1 MRLKE
6 IIELTKLNET
16 TLKQTG
22 VYSIHSKDGI
32 VYYGITTSSF
42 GKRFNEHL
50 YQLGRNQHKNPILQ
64 NYYNKH
70 GVDSFVFGIVEVM
83 PKELEN
89 EMLLLEEKL
98 IAATP
103 EIFCFNVAKFG
114 STSKGRTWTE
124 EQKARRRG
132 ANNPMFG
139 KGASRTG
146 SNNPMY
152 GKKPSA
158 ETLAKRSERFKHEN
172 HPNVKLTKE
181 IVLSIRKEYRETTTS
196 INELVERYKVSRST
210 ISNIILRK
218 SWLGLED

>member
-22 VYSIHSKDGI
+22 VYGIHSKDGM
-32 VYYGITTSSF
+32 VYYGITTTSF

-50 YQLGRNQHKNPILQ
+50 YLLSRKEHKNPILQ
-64 NYYNKH
+64 NYFNKH
-70 GVDSFVFGIVEVM
+70 GVESLKFVIVEAM
-83 PKELEN
+83 TKEQEH

-103 EIFCFNVAKFG
+103 EIACFNIAKFG

-146 SNNPMY
+146 SNNPMF
-152 GKKPSA
+152 GKKPSV
-158 ETLAKRSERFKHEN
+158 ETLAKRSERFRHEN

-181 IVLSIRKEYRETTTS
+181 IVLSIRKEYRETATS

-210 ISNIILRK
+210 ISNIILQK
-218 SWLGLED
+218 SWLGI